1 MGFLITLLYFLLILG
16 VVVFIHE
23 FGHFIFAKKAG
34 VYVYEF
40 SIGMGPRLLKFNR
53 KPKKKVIDGKEVEVV
68 DETDYCIRAFPI
80 GGFVQMAGE
89 EIEVDEKIPVEKRL
103 QSKKWH
109 QRFMVMV
116 AGVMNNFIL
125 AFVVLLVIGWTNTLS
140 LKSTLLTDI
149 NKDLNP
155 ELENGDR
162 IVSVNKAKINNYDRL
177 NLELQ
182 VIGDKEFDLKVKDEN
197 GKYKT
202 VTIKPIVVGK
212 DLLLK
217 DYDYGFGVNIKSS
230 DDKNTILVKDSKIDE
245 LKNDS
250 EIVALDN
257 EEVTSYSSFLNK
269 LKDKKENFEIT
280 VKDGNETKNIKVE
293 VKEVKD
299 EELGGYEYGFFVTG
313 TPAKGFVAGIKYAV
327 GKWLSTVEQMIF
339 TVWYLIIGKI
349 SLKMLSG
356 PIGIY
361 NVVGQAR
368 TLGFTSVLSLVALLN
383 INVGFINILPLPA
396 FDGGHALFLII
407 EKIKGSPVNQKVE
420 NTIHNIFFIL
430 LMVLMIYV
438 TFNDILRFF

>member
-1 MGFLITLLYFLLILG
+1 MGVIITLLYFGAILG
-16 VVVFIHE
+16 IVVFIHE

-40 SIGMGPRLLKFNR
+40 SIGMGPRIFKFNR
-53 KPKKKVIDGKEVEVV
+53 KPKKKKINGKEVEIV
-68 DETDYCIRAFPI
+68 DETDYCIRLLPI

-89 EIEVDEKIPVEKRL
+89 EVEVDEKIPVEKRL

-125 AFVVLLVIGWTNTLS
+125 AFIVLLIIGWTNTLS
-140 LKSTLLTDI
+140 LNSTLLTDI
-149 NKDLNP
+149 NKDIYPDLQD
-155 ELENGDR
+155 GDR
-162 IVSVNKAKINNYDRL
+162 IVKINKAKINNYDRL

-182 VIGDKEFDLKVKDEN
+182 VVGDKEFDMKVKEKS
-197 GKYKT
+197 GEYKT
-202 VTIKPIVVGK
+202 IKVKPVAVGK
-212 DLLLK
+212 DYLIK
-217 DYDYGFGVNIKSS
+217 GFDYGFGLELKE
-230 DDKNTILVKDSKIDE
+230 NTLLVKDSKIDE
-245 LKNDS
+245 LKDGV
-250 EIVALDN
+250 EITEIDG
-257 EEVTSYSSFLNK
+257 EKFDSYSQFLIK
-269 LKDKKENFEIT
+269 LKDKKDNFEIT
-280 VKDGNETKNIKVE
+280 VKDGDDTKNVKVSIN
-293 VKEVKD
+293 EVKD

-313 TPAKGFVAGIKYAV
+313 TPAKGFFAGIKYAC
-327 GKWLSTVEQMIF
+327 GKWLSTVEQMFF

-349 SLKMLSG
+349 SVKMLSG
-356 PIGIY
+356 PVGIY

-368 TLGFTSVLSLVALLN
+368 ALGFSSVLSLIALLN

-430 LMVLMIYV
+430 LMILMVYI